1 MSLLLASDLSAAN
14 SSKSITCLTN
24 DMDDAKKLIASVENF
39 ISSSPEVLKG
49 DSFDAVRSHMKLY
62 VDALNKRVTV
72 AENIISAM
80 KSANSKM
87 LTYMDGEPKLDT
99 AERETVKGQMDAYNS
114 AAANYRSRAN
124 NYDSLHERI
133 SREKLE
139 SMAYD
144 AEQNA
149 KKMEKKLKLIDN
161 LDSTDSAAYSAF
173 QSATDGINGFK
184 NDVGGINTI
193 KV

>member
-1 MSLLLASDLSAAN
+1 MSLLLQADLSSAN

-49 DSFDAVRSHMKLY
+49 ESFDTVRAHMKLY
-62 VDALNKRVTV
+62 VDALNKRVTC

-80 KSANSKM
+80 KSANNTMINYMEGESKI
-87 LTYMDGEPKLDT
+87 DT
-99 AERETVKGQMDAYNS
+99 AERETVKGQMDAYRS
-114 AAANYRSRAN
+114 AAAGYRNRAS

-133 SREKLE
+133 SKAKLE

-144 AEQNA
+144 AEEKA
-149 KKMEKKLKLIDN
+149 KEMEKKLRLIDN
-161 LDSTDSAAYSAF
+161 LDSTDSSTYGKF

-184 NDVGGINTI
+184 NEVGNITAI
-193 KV
+193 KY